1 MHWKELK
8 NNLNTE
14 DLKNKILQLAVQGK
28 LVEHDPNDEPASVLL
43 KKIQKE
49 KERLVKEKKIRK
61 SKPLPPITEDEIPFE
76 LPNGWE
82 WVRLKD
88 VGYDFGQK
96 KPDKKFTYIDV
107 GSINQEK
114 SVLGE
119 NNNILN
125 PENAPS
131 RARKIVANGTV
142 IYSTVRPYLL
152 NIAIIDQDFI
162 YEPIVSTAFAIVH
175 PYNGIFN
182 KYIYYC
188 LKSNFFIDYVQS
200 QMVGMAYPA
209 INESKFFNGL
219 IPLPPTNEQKRIAEK
234 VDEVFAIIEKLDNN
248 KDELL
253 KTIENTRNKIL
264 QLAVQGKLVP
274 QDPTDEPA
282 SILLEKIKKEKER
295 LIKEKKI
302 RKPKPSP
309 HITKDEIPFEIPN
322 GWEWV
327 RLDDIT
333 NYGINESVKPKD
345 ISAHEWVL
353 ELEDIESDTSN
364 IIRFVYN
371 KERQTKSNKNRFYKG
386 DILYSRLRPYLKKV
400 VVSPADGV
408 CTTEIIPFKGY
419 CNINSQYIMY
429 YMKSPYIDSYVNTI
443 THGMNMPRLGTNKA
457 LRLLFPLP
465 PLNEQKHI
473 VEKVDELMALCDEL
487 ERQIIETEQHSD
499 NLQKAV
505 LQEVL

>member
-234 VDEVFAIIEKLDNN
+234 VDELFAIIEKLDNN

-253 KTIENTRNKIL
+253 KTIENTRNMIL
-264 QLAVQGKLVP
+264 QSAIQGKLVP

-282 SILLEKIKKEKER
+282 SILLGKIKEEKEK

-302 RKPKPSP
+302 RKSKPLP
-309 HITKDEIPFEIPN
+309 PITKDEIPFEIPE

-327 RLDDIT
+327 KLGEIGDSIIGLTYKPSDIT
-333 NYGINESVKPKD
+333 KNGVPVLRANNIKDGAINYENLVRVNIKIKNDLILKDGDLLICARSGSKHLVGKSALVKNTKEMFTFGAFMTVYKSNFNE
-345 ISAHEWVL
+345 
-353 ELEDIESDTSN
+353 
-364 IIRFVYN
+364 FVYHFLN
-371 KERQTKSNKNRFYKG
+371 SNVFRFQLGESNTTTVNQLTQKMLRN
-386 DILYSRLRPYLKKV
+386 IL
-400 VVSPADGV
+400 
-408 CTTEIIPFKGY
+408 IPF
-419 CNINSQYIMY
+419 
-429 YMKSPYIDSYVNTI
+429 
-443 THGMNMPRLGTNKA
+443 
-457 LRLLFPLP
+457 P
-465 PLNEQKHI
+465 PFADQKRI
-473 VEKVDELMALCDEL
+473 VEKVDELMSLCDEL
-487 ERQIIETEQHSD
+487 EKYIVVS
-499 NLQKAV
+499 K
-505 LQEVL
+505 

>member
-1 MHWKELK
+1 MK

-188 LKSNFFIDYVQS
+188 LKSNFFY
-200 QMVGMAYPA
+200 
-209 INESKFFNGL
+209 
-219 IPLPPTNEQKRIAEK
+219 
-234 VDEVFAIIEKLDNN
+234 
-248 KDELL
+248 
-253 KTIENTRNKIL
+253 
-264 QLAVQGKLVP
+264 
-274 QDPTDEPA
+274 
-282 SILLEKIKKEKER
+282 
-295 LIKEKKI
+295 
-302 RKPKPSP
+302 
-309 HITKDEIPFEIPN
+309 
-322 GWEWV
+322 
-327 RLDDIT
+327 
-333 NYGINESVKPKD
+333 
-345 ISAHEWVL
+345 
-353 ELEDIESDTSN
+353 
-364 IIRFVYN
+364 
-371 KERQTKSNKNRFYKG
+371 
-386 DILYSRLRPYLKKV
+386 
-400 VVSPADGV
+400 
-408 CTTEIIPFKGY
+408 
-419 CNINSQYIMY
+419 
-429 YMKSPYIDSYVNTI
+429 
-443 THGMNMPRLGTNKA
+443 
-457 LRLLFPLP
+457 
-465 PLNEQKHI
+465 
-473 VEKVDELMALCDEL
+473 
-487 ERQIIETEQHSD
+487 
-499 NLQKAV
+499 
-505 LQEVL
+505 

>member
-1 MHWKELK
+1 MHWKELT

-152 NIAIIDQDFI
+152 NIAIIDQDFK
-162 YEPIVSTAFAIVH
+162 YEPIVSTAFAIIH
-175 PYNGIFN
+175 PYKGIFN

-234 VDEVFAIIEKLDNN
+234 VDELFAIIEKLDNN

-253 KTIENTRNKIL
+253 KTIENTRNMIL
-264 QLAVQGKLVP
+264 QSAIQGKLVP

-282 SILLEKIKKEKER
+282 SILLGKIKEEKEK

-302 RKPKPSP
+302 RKSKPLP
-309 HITKDEIPFEIPN
+309 PITEDEIPFELPDGWGWCRLGEIVEFNSGDSPSKYNLKNEGKIPFIKVKDMN
-322 GWEWV
+322 LKENKDV
-327 RLDDIT
+327 IT
-333 NYGINESVKPKD
+333 TSTYFSDCIYDNKLIVSNSIIFPKRGGAIATNKKRVVKNNIYVD
-345 ISAHEWVL
+345 
-353 ELEDIESDTSN
+353 SN
-364 IIRFVYN
+364 IMAITPHVRSIVNYIV
-371 KERQTKSNKNRFYKG
+371 KW
-386 DILYSRLRPYLKKV
+386 
-400 VVSPADGV
+400 
-408 CTTEIIPFKGY
+408 FK
-419 CNINSQYIMY
+419 NINLWELNS
-429 YMKSPYIDSYVNTI
+429 
-443 THGMNMPRLGTNKA
+443 GTAVPQINNKD
-457 LRLLFPLP
+457 LISILLPLP
-465 PLNEQKHI
+465 PLAEQKRI
-473 VEKVDELMALCDEL
+473 VKKSDELLALCNEL
-487 ERQIIETEQHSD
+487 EKQIIESEQQSE
-499 NLQKAV
+499 NLTKAI
-505 LQEVL
+505 LQRV